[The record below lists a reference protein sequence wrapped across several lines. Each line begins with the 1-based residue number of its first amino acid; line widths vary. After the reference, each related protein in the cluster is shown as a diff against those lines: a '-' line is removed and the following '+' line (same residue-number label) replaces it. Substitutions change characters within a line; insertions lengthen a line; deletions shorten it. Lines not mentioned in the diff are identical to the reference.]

1 MRPELMNAVRSMQKN
16 TAGELP
22 DHMTSQLITKETQT
36 YSNLVFIY
44 CYETQCTDS
53 YLLISENKLKCS
65 GKKKAAADIFYHY
78 FVLLR
83 RNKQH

>member
-1 MRPELMNAVRSMQKN
+1 MPNAVKSTFLEKKQNQQNSMRPELMNAARSMQKN

-44 CYETQCTDS
+44 CY
-53 YLLISENKLKCS
+53 
-65 GKKKAAADIFYHY
+65 
-78 FVLLR
+78 
-83 RNKQH
+83 